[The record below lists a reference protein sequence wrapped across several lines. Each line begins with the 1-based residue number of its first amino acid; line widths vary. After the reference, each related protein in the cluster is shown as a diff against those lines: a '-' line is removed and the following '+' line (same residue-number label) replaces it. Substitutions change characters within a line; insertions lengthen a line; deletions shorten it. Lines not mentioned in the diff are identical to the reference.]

1 MRAARRKLMDEM
13 MRALEGVW
21 KLIIDHVTQGVA
33 TWSNFGSDLD
43 HATKTPKLDVLDKVF
58 TFRRRNFDHSKS
70 G

>member
-43 HATKTPKLDVLDKVF
+43 HAKKNTEIGH
-58 TFRRRNFDHSKS
+58 FRNIFYL
-70 G
+70 